1 MNKPLDTSHK
11 VWQQYVQMMMQ
22 KTGEER
28 LLMGCSMFD
37 TAKEIVKSSLLSKSL
52 KQDPL
57 DLKRNIFLRFY
68 GHEYNER
75 QLNKIMMSLEK

>member
-11 VWQQYVQMMMQ
+11 VWRQYVHMMMQ

-37 TAKEIVKSSLLSKSL
+37 AAKEIVRSSLLSKSL
-52 KQDPL
+52 KQDPQ

-68 GHEYNER
+68 GHEYSER
-75 QLNKIMMSLEK
+75 QLHNILMSLEK

>member
-1 MNKPLDTSHK
+1 MKDTSDK
-11 VWQQYVQMMMQ
+11 IWSQYHEMIMQ

-37 TAKEIVKSSLLSKSL
+37 TAKEIVRSSLLSKSPNFDS
-52 KQDPL
+52 K
-57 DLKRNIFLRFY
+57 DLRQHIFLRFY